1 MIDRIANE
9 VAIQCMDCGIITDIR
24 QFKDILVM
32 ALNNYTVSPKE
43 KAIAVYD
50 DLSKGPNVLCHEESK
65 RLIRQEPKIL

>member
-32 ALNNYTVSPKE
+32 TLNNYTVSPKR
-43 KAIAVYD
+43 KKLLRYMMT
-50 DLSKGPNVLCHEESK
+50 
-65 RLIRQEPKIL
+65 

>member
-50 DLSKGPNVLCHEESK
+50 D
-65 RLIRQEPKIL
+65 